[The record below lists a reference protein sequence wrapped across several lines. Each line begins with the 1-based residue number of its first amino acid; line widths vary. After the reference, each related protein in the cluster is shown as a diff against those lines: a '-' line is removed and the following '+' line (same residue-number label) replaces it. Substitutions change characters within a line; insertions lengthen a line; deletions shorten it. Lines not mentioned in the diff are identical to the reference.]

1 MQLPLQITSRQLE
14 VTTAIENSIKEKI
27 NKLDRYYDR
36 IIGCHVTIDTPH
48 RHKHKGRQYNLSIDM
63 TVPGKEIVVKH
74 ESHEDLYVS
83 IREAFEA
90 AKRQL
95 IEYSA
100 KRRGEVKAKPEAEQ
114 YTLQ

>member
-1 MQLPLQITSRQLE
+1 MQMPLQITSRQLP
-14 VTTAIENSIKEKI
+14 VTRAIENSIKQKI
-27 NKLDRYYDR
+27 KKLDRLHDQ
-36 IIGCHVTIDTPH
+36 IIGCRVTIDTPH

-95 IEYSA
+95 VEYSA
-100 KRRGEVKAKPEAEQ
+100 KRKAEPKSRTGAEEFI
-114 YTLQ
+114 LQ

>member
-1 MQLPLQITSRQLE
+1 MQMPLQITSRQLP
-14 VTTAIENSIKEKI
+14 VTRAIETSIKEKI
-27 NKLDRYYDR
+27 SKLDRYYDR
-36 IIGCHVTIDTPH
+36 IIGCRVTIDTPH

-95 IEYSA
+95 VEYSA
-100 KRRGEVKAKPEAEQ
+100 KRRGGVKAKQEVEEL
-114 YTLQ
+114 TLQ

>member
-1 MQLPLQITSRQLE
+1 MQMPLQITSRQLP
-14 VTTAIENSIKEKI
+14 VTSAIEDSIKQKI
-27 NKLDRYYDR
+27 RKLDRLHER
-36 IIGCHVTIDTPH
+36 IIGCRVTIDAPH

-95 IEYSA
+95 VEYSA
-100 KRRGEVKAKPEAEQ
+100 KRRSELKPRQEVQ
-114 YTLQ
+114 DITLQ